1 MSAALPQAV
10 FVRHV
15 ASVGNRKKL
24 MKGIRDYKVD
34 AEGKRESRRLAKT
47 IVRHKPTVVITS
59 PLERAKCL
67 GKDIADEA
75 GIPLKVDPKWLPIDL
90 GKWTGESSET
100 GEKKLAKLPADKAPP
115 GGETKNHFL
124 KTKVRPA
131 FEDIKRRIK
140 RGERPVV
147 VTHSRNTRSIRH
159 GLFGGKPGDVTKGGP
174 GPGGQVMLRDGKLS
188 ASETS

>member
-1 MSAALPQAV
+1 MSAASPQAI

-15 ASVGNRKKL
+15 ASVGNRQKL
-24 MKGIRDYKVD
+24 MKGTRDYKVD
-34 AEGKRESRRLAKT
+34 AEGKKESKRLAKV

-67 GKDIADEA
+67 AKDIAKEA
-75 GIPLKVDPKWLPIDL
+75 GIPLKVDEKWLPIDL

-100 GEKKLAKLPADKAPP
+100 GEAKLAKLPMNEAPP

-124 KTKVRPA
+124 RTKVRPA
-131 FEDIKRRIK
+131 FRDVKRRIK

-159 GLFGGKPGDVTKGGP
+159 GLFGEKPSDVTKGGP
-174 GPGGQVMLRDGKLS
+174 EAGEYVTLQKGGRLRAG
-188 ASETS
+188 